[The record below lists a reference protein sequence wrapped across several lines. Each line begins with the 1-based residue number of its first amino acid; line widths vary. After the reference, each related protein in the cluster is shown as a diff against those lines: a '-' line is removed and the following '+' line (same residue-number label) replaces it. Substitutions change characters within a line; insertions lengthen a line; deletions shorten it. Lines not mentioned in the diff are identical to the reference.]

1 MVADYRSHLH
11 STGDERVIEKS
22 SSAGIVY
29 LTLTR
34 MNYTEWS
41 LVMQVNLQAARL
53 WDVIESGVGG
63 NCFAGARR
71 RRERCELL
79 E

>member
-1 MVADYRSHLH
+1 MVADCHSHLH

-29 LTLTR
+29 PTLTR

-53 WDVIESGVGG
+53 CGG
-63 NCFAGARR
+63 NCFAGACR